1 MSTKQKI
8 ERILNKISGII
19 GENVLLVNEVDKKEI
34 LADNVEY
41 ICNFMLDGE
50 EYYLFVKH
58 DVELTDREK
67 ALIKIILEDISISD
81 IKKQNE
87 DVRSLFFEDLDEQ
100 RTKRILK
107 NIGIELDK
115 ELVVAIIKS
124 YDETENSDIA
134 TIVKNI
140 VDDNV
145 IFCRL
150 DEGLFGIIIQ
160 NTKEITETLIQ
171 IVEAIETELLRK
183 VGIGVSSTNS
193 PLNIKKAYQE
203 SKTALMLG
211 RKFNIPENIYYYEK
225 LKVYRILSQIDE
237 KSLLSIYDETLKYG
251 IQKLSSDEIKTAMY
265 FLKCNL
271 NISETARKLYIH
283 RNTLIYRL
291 DKIQKD
297 TGFNLRNFS
306 DALEFYLLL
315 LIYKT
320 LDK

>member
-1 MSTKQKI
+1 MLTKLEI
-8 ERILNKISGII
+8 EQILNKISEII
-19 GENVLLVNEVDKKEI
+19 GESVLLVNEVDKKEI
-34 LADNVEY
+34 STDNVEC
-41 ICNFMLDGE
+41 ICSFVLGDE

-67 ALIKIILEDISISD
+67 ALLKIILEDKSISD
-81 IKKQNE
+81 IKKTNE
-87 DVRSLFFEDLDEQ
+87 DIRNLFFEDLDEQ
-100 RTKRILK
+100 RIKIILK
-107 NIGIELDK
+107 NIGVELDK
-115 ELVVAIIKS
+115 DLVVAIIKNHN
-124 YDETENSDIA
+124 EAENSDIIA
-134 TIVKNI
+134 IINNI

-150 DEGLFGIIIQ
+150 DDDLFGIIIQ
-160 NTKEITETLIQ
+160 NAEEIAEILMQ
-171 IVEAIETELLRK
+171 IVKAIETELLQK
-183 VGIGVSSTNS
+183 VEIGVSSINS

-203 SKTALMLG
+203 GKTALLLG

-225 LKVYRILSQIDE
+225 LTVYRILSQIDE
-237 KSLLSIYDETLKYG
+237 RMLLSIYDETLKYG
-251 IQKLSSDEIKTAMY
+251 IQRLSSDEIKTAMY
-265 FLKCNL
+265 FLECNL

-297 TGFNLRNFS
+297 TGFNLRIFR

>member
-1 MSTKQKI
+1 MLTKLEI
-8 ERILNKISGII
+8 EQILNKISGII
-19 GENVLLVNEVDKKEI
+19 GESVLLVNEADKKEI
-34 LADNVEY
+34 STDNVEC
-41 ICNFMLDGE
+41 ICSFMLDGE

-87 DVRSLFFEDLDEQ
+87 DIRSLFFEDLDEQ
-100 RTKRILK
+100 RIKKFLK

-115 ELVVAIIKS
+115 DLVVAIIKS
-124 YDETENSDIA
+124 YNEAENSDIIA
-134 TIVKNI
+134 IINNI

-150 DEGLFGIIIQ
+150 DDDLFGIIIQ
-160 NTKEITETLIQ
+160 NTEEITEILIQ
-171 IVEAIETELLRK
+171 IIKAIETELLQK
-183 VGIGVSSTNS
+183 VEIGVSSINS

-203 SKTALMLG
+203 GKTALLLG

-225 LKVYRILSQIDE
+225 LTVYRILSQIDE
-237 KSLLSIYDETLKYG
+237 RMLLSIYDETLKYG
-251 IQKLSSDEIKTAMY
+251 IQQLSSDEIKTAMY
-265 FLKCNL
+265 FFECNL

-297 TGFNLRNFS
+297 TGFNLRIFS

-320 LDK
+320 LDR